1 MSLWKFIENKLA
13 EMGKD
18 ERWLEDECGFTG
30 YMLPRIRSGGTIQN
44 ATKQKLAKAFKCSI
58 GDVNAAIAERDLP
71 EPKAELLTGET
82 TMKEVAS
89 KMKVP
94 ADNIKWYSDQDAIN
108 TPQSGPVAV
117 ITEPKVT
124 VLDVEAYKQKLKD
137 VCILQ
142 LCEAAKGN
150 VKDAEIIYKAIG
162 RTLLSEIM
170 K

>member
-1 MSLWKFIENKLA
+1 MSLWKFIESKLA
-13 EMGKD
+13 ETGHD
-18 ERWLEDECGFTG
+18 ERWLENECGFSG
-30 YMLPRIRSGGTIQN
+30 YMLPRIQAGGVIQN

-58 GDVNAAIAERDLP
+58 GDINAAIAERDLP

-94 ADNIKWYSDQDAIN
+94 ADKIKWYPDQYAID

-124 VLDVEAYKQKLKD
+124 VLDVEAYKAKLKD
-137 VCILQ
+137 TLMKLTVAEDWPTSNILF
-142 LCEAAKGN
+142 EKFGRAVAK
-150 VKDAEIIYKAIG
+150 D
-162 RTLLSEIM
+162 LLE
-170 K
+170 

>member
-82 TMKEVAS
+82 TVKEVAS
-89 KMKVP
+89 KMKIP
-94 ADNIKWYSDQDAIN
+94 TDKIKWYPDQDAID

-124 VLDVEAYKQKLKD
+124 VLDVEAYKAKLKD
-137 VCILQ
+137 TLMKLTVAEDWPTSNILF
-142 LCEAAKGN
+142 EKFGRAVAK
-150 VKDAEIIYKAIG
+150 D
-162 RTLLSEIM
+162 LLE
-170 K
+170 

>member
-18 ERWLEDECGFTG
+18 KRWLEDECGFTG

-94 ADNIKWYSDQDAIN
+94 VDNIKWYPDQDAIN
-108 TPQSGPVAV
+108 TPQSGLVAV

-124 VLDVEAYKQKLKD
+124 VLDVEAYKQKLKN
-137 VCILQ
+137 VILQ
-142 LCEAAKGN
+142 QVYTFDDTAYGIEELFGQ
-150 VKDAEIIYKAIG
+150 IGKAI
-162 RTLLSEIM
+162 M
-170 K
+170 KELMS

>member
-82 TMKEVAS
+82 TMKEATS

-94 ADNIKWYSDQDAIN
+94 ADNIKWYPDQDAID

-124 VLDVEAYKQKLKD
+124 VLDVEAYKQKLKN
-137 VCILQ
+137 VILQ
-142 LCEAAKGN
+142 QVYTFDDTAYDIEDLFGQ
-150 VKDAEIIYKAIG
+150 IGKA
-162 RTLLSEIM
+162 LM
-170 K
+170 KELMS

>member
-58 GDVNAAIAERDLP
+58 GDINAAIAQIDK
-71 EPKAELLTGET
+71 PKAEADEP
-82 TMKEVAS
+82 K
-89 KMKVP
+89 KVP
-94 ADNIKWYSDQDAIN
+94 ADNIKWYPDQEATDA
-108 TPQSGPVAV
+108 PQSGPVAV

-124 VLDVEAYKQKLKD
+124 ALDVEAYKQKLKD

>member
-44 ATKQKLAKAFKCSI
+44 ATKQKLAKALKCSI
-58 GDVNAAIAERDLP
+58 NAAIAQIDKP
-71 EPKAELLTGET
+71 EPKPELPAAA
-82 TMKEVAS
+82 KEVIDEFMGDEP
-89 KMKVP
+89 KKIP
-94 ADNIKWYSDQDAIN
+94 ADKIKWYPDQGAID

-124 VLDVEAYKQKLKD
+124 VLDV
-137 VCILQ
+137 
-142 LCEAAKGN
+142 
-150 VKDAEIIYKAIG
+150 
-162 RTLLSEIM
+162 
-170 K
+170 